1 MVDGQAKMSIVYVIS
16 AAFIQLTND
25 MVPLGRLQRSF
36 HLSIPVICLLIMVLL
51 VSVEAFAPL
60 MRNDTSPLQRKME
73 KPSLEGKY

>member
-16 AAFIQLTND
+16 AAFIQLMND
-25 MVPLGRLQRSF
+25 IF